1 MIFIF
6 FVILILLVK
15 NTKKIKM
22 ETVVAKSTETKKKT
36 KSSKKNVDETP
47 VVEET
52 AAVETTIAEAAADA
66 VAEAADEENE
76 SNDFLLEESDAVL
89 LEKEKLLV
97 QAFIEGVGKI
107 VETSKSIKSFSFSDK
122 ELRKEFLAANK
133 SLQKTM
139 IAFNTYAMETLE
151 KSLTASEKISNGKK
165 KKKVYNED
173 GTEKKKDTSNS
184 HVNIQNEMEPA
195 FLKFVNATK
204 YKLDDPEELK
214 ASKAEALRAISNF
227 VKNEK
232 GNNNPSI
239 IVKNEDGTI
248 NNKSFKLFGPLKE
261 LFKGIEAI
269 MKARGTF
276 KEPIPEVLTFQDIM
290 KYNGYC
296 IKPIPKKV

>member
-1 MIFIF
+1 
-6 FVILILLVK
+6 
-15 NTKKIKM
+15 M
-22 ETVVAKSTETKKKT
+22 ETIIAKSTETKKKT
-36 KSSKKNVDETP
+36 KSSKKNVDEAP

-52 AAVETTIAEAAADA
+52 TVEETTVAEAAADA
-66 VAEAADEENE
+66 VADAIAEEAIE
-76 SNDFLLEESDAVL
+76 SNDFLLEESDSVL

-139 IAFNTYAMETLE
+139 VSFNTYAMETLE

-165 KKKVYNED
+165 KKKIYNED
-173 GTEKKKDTSNS
+173 GTEKKKDTSSS
-184 HVNIQNEMEPA
+184 HVNIPNEMEPA

-232 GNNNPSI
+232 GVSNPSI

-261 LFKGIEAI
+261 LFKGVEAT

>member
-1 MIFIF
+1 
-6 FVILILLVK
+6 
-15 NTKKIKM
+15 M
-22 ETVVAKSTETKKKT
+22 ETVIAKSTETKKKT

-52 AAVETTIAEAAADA
+52 TVVETPVIEAAADA
-66 VAEAADEENE
+66 VDESQDEDE

-133 SLQKTM
+133 LLQKTM
-139 IAFNTYAMETLE
+139 VSFNTYTMETLE

-184 HVNIQNEMEPA
+184 HVNIPSDMEPA

-204 YKLDDPEELK
+204 YKLTDPEELK
-214 ASKAEALRAISNF
+214 ASKTEVLRAISSF
-227 VKNEK
+227 VNSEK
-232 GNNNPSI
+232 IKENSPI

-248 NNKSFKLFGPLKE
+248 DKQSFKLFGPLKE
-261 LFKGIEAI
+261 LFKGIEAT
-269 MKARGTF
+269 MKERGTF
-276 KEPIPEVLTFQDIM
+276 EKPIQEVLTFRHIM

-296 IKPIPKKV
+296 IKPIPKKVQKF

>member
-1 MIFIF
+1 
-6 FVILILLVK
+6 
-15 NTKKIKM
+15 M

-52 AAVETTIAEAAADA
+52 AVVETTIAEAAADA
-66 VAEAADEENE
+66 VAEAADEEE

-133 SLQKTM
+133 LLQKAITS
-139 IAFNTYAMETLE
+139 FNTYALETLE

-184 HVNIQNEMEPA
+184 HVNIPNDMEPA

-204 YKLDDPEELK
+204 YKLNDPEELK
-214 ASKAEALRAISNF
+214 ASKTEVLRAISNF
-227 VKNEK
+227 VNNEK
-232 GNNNPSI
+232 IKEDSPI
-239 IVKNEDGTI
+239 IVKNEDGTL
-248 NNKSFKLFGPLKE
+248 NKKSFKLFGPLKE
-261 LFKGIEAI
+261 LFKGIETT

>member
-1 MIFIF
+1 
-6 FVILILLVK
+6 
-15 NTKKIKM
+15 M

-133 SLQKTM
+133 SLQKAM
-139 IAFNTYAMETLE
+139 VSFNTYAMETLE

-184 HVNIQNEMEPA
+184 HVNIPNDMEPA

-204 YKLDDPEELK
+204 YKLNDPEELK
-214 ASKAEALRAISNF
+214 ASKTEVLRAISNF
-227 VKNEK
+227 VNNEK
-232 GNNNPSI
+232 IKEDSPI
-239 IVKNEDGTI
+239 IVKNEDGTL
-248 NNKSFKLFGPLKE
+248 NKKSFKLFGPLKE
-261 LFKGIEAI
+261 LFKGIEAT

>member
-1 MIFIF
+1 
-6 FVILILLVK
+6 
-15 NTKKIKM
+15 M

-36 KSSKKNVDETP
+36 KSSKKNVDETQ

-66 VAEAADEENE
+66 VAEAADEEE
-76 SNDFLLEESDAVL
+76 SNEFLLEESDAVL

-97 QAFIEGVGKI
+97 QSFIEGVGKI
-107 VETSKSIKSFSFSDK
+107 VETSKSIKSLSFSDK

-133 SLQKTM
+133 LLQKAMTS
-139 IAFNTYAMETLE
+139 FNTYALETLE
-151 KSLTASEKISNGKK
+151 KNLTASEKISNGKK

-184 HVNIQNEMEPA
+184 HVNIPNDMEPA

-204 YKLDDPEELK
+204 YKLNDPEELK
-214 ASKAEALRAISNF
+214 ASKTEVLRAISNF
-227 VKNEK
+227 VNNEK
-232 GNNNPSI
+232 IKEDSPI
-239 IVKNEDGTI
+239 IVKHEDGTLDK
-248 NNKSFKLFGPLKE
+248 KSFKLFGPLKE
-261 LFKGIEAI
+261 LFKGIEAT

-276 KEPIPEVLTFQDIM
+276 KEPIPEVLTFQHIM